1 MVDAEVELEDAAL
14 LFEDAIDGKED
25 IDVEVEAFNN
35 I

>member
-1 MVDAEVELEDAAL
+1 VMADAAL

-25 IDVEVEAFNN
+25 IDDEVEAFNN